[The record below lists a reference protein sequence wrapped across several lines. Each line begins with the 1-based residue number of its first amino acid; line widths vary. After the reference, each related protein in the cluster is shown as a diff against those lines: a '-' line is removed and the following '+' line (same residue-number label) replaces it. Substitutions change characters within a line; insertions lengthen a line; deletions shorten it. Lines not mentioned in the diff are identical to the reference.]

1 MGLSDSH
8 IVKRQ
13 SRSIFDGSVV
23 LKTSSHDLRS
33 GLAVVTGPA
42 AEASD
47 DPSGE
52 GEGTVRMRIALSRGL
67 ACELVRDRLE
77 DRLVVGI
84 EGIAQELIGVTVA
97 SLDKLLDGDS
107 RDSRGGGE
115 VDHRLRLTDISC
127 FDVETRGLE
136 RAEELFDDPAPA
148 IEVDSPA
155 GRGEGGAIMG
165 GQQPPV
171 DRLAAIGRRR
181 GFWPIEQ
188 GEGGRGGE
196 ST

>member
-23 LKTSSHDLRS
+23 LKPSPHVLRS

-67 ACELVRDRLE
+67 ACELLRDRFE
-77 DRLVVGI
+77 DRLGVVI
-84 EGIAQELIGVTVA
+84 EGIAPE
-97 SLDKLLDGDS
+97 LDGVS
-107 RDSRGGGE
+107 
-115 VDHRLRLTDISC
+115 
-127 FDVETRGLE
+127 
-136 RAEELFDDPAPA
+136 
-148 IEVDSPA
+148 
-155 GRGEGGAIMG
+155 GAR
-165 GQQPPV
+165 P
-171 DRLAAIGRRR
+171 DK
-181 GFWPIEQ
+181 
-188 GEGGRGGE
+188 
-196 ST
+196 